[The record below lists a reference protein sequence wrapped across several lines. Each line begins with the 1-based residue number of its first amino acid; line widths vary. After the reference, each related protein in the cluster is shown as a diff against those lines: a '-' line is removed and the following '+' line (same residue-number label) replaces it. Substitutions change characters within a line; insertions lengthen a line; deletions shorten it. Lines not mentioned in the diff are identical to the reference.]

1 MTGRRAGRGERAGAV
16 AAVAT
21 AVVVTGVGFGALVAG
36 SGEGWVVLAVG
47 WGVCVPLAA
56 GTGDLVASAIGAGF
70 DAVLAVVTSSDEDRE
85 IRVADGG
92 GNEPGDAD
100 RSRVGDPDLGRS
112 RHS

>member
-1 MTGRRAGRGERAGAV
+1 MTGRRAGRGERAGAI

-21 AVVVTGVGFGALVAG
+21 AVVVTGVGVGALVAG
-36 SGEGWVVLAVG
+36 SGEGWVVLAIG

-56 GTGDLVASAIGAGF
+56 GTGVLVASTIEAGF
-70 DAVLAVVTSSDEDRE
+70 DAVLTVGSALNDRE
-85 IRVADGG
+85 VGVAESGDK
-92 GNEPGDAD
+92 EPGDAD